1 MCPVAMKAYG
11 AVLAEKYSQWAEG
24 GNYSLHLSGHKV
36 ESAIPRSVF
45 SSQPPPPP
53 SIRETLQRLFLG
65 LGP

>member
-1 MCPVAMKAYG
+1 MKAYE

-24 GNYSLHLSGHKV
+24 GDYSLLFSGNKL
-36 ESAIPRSVF
+36 EPGILRSVF

-53 SIRETLQRLFLG
+53 PSIREMPQRLFLG